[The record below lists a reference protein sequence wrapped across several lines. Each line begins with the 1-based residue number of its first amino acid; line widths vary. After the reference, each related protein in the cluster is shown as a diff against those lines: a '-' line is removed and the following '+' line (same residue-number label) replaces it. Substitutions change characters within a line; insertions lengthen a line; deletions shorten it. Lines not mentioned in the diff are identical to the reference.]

1 MIQKM
6 IKKKKSLLRRLYVRT
21 LLKAQIKADL
31 LRLGSDYGGYN
42 VVKDALADNGE
53 LIIYSFGVGEDL
65 TFSEAAIKRLQCEV
79 YAFDP
84 TPKAINYVKKH
95 CIYANPGFH
104 FFEYGISDKDAE
116 RTFYLPRNTQFVSGS
131 LKYNTELSNEGM
143 INVKVRTLKT
153 IMDELGHTH
162 IDVLKLDIEGEE
174 FSVINNIMQDQISIG
189 QICVEVHDRFFDD
202 GTERLKELKYALI
215 KNDYRI
221 AYVSKNYEEITF
233 VNMGW
238 LKDE

>member
-1 MIQKM
+1 MILRMTKK
-6 IKKKKSLLRRLYVRT
+6 IKILFRRLYVRT
-21 LLKAQIKADL
+21 LLKVQIKAEL

-42 VVKDALADNGE
+42 VVKDALTDNEE

-84 TPKAINYVKKH
+84 TPKAINYVRKH
-95 CIYANPGFH
+95 CIYTTPGFH
-104 FFEYGISDKDAE
+104 FFEYGISDKDTE
-116 RTFYLPRNTQFVSGS
+116 RTFYLPRNTQFVSGA
-131 LKYNTELSNEGM
+131 LEYNNELSNERM

-174 FSVINNIMQDQISIG
+174 FSVIKNIMQDKISIG

-202 GTERLKELKYALI
+202 GRERLKELKYALI

-221 AYVSKNYEEITF
+221 AYVSKKYEEITF